1 LAEWFGWTDA
11 EIWDGVPLARA
22 LLYWRQAAKRR
33 GAQIGFDL
41 AEMDLIDWMDKTGT
55 KPGEDCTGFFKG

>member
-1 LAEWFGWTDA
+1 
-11 EIWDGVPLARA
+11 LARA

-41 AEMDLIDWMDKTGT
+41 AEMDLLDWMDNTGT
-55 KPGEDCTGFFKG
+55 QPGQDCSGFFKDK